1 MTEGSR
7 SLANAQGA
15 GKKSRPAEKKR
26 VNRRDVEEIVDA
38 LRQSREGAHNIRH
51 GGVARRVP
59 SRMALA
65 EVINGVSAALFP
77 THYGQP
83 DLDAGSVDE
92 FVRGKLK
99 DSLGTLVE
107 QVRLSLPLASSETQ
121 PEIESAGRV
130 AQDIAQEFAAQLP
143 DIRGQLADDL
153 RAAYEGDPSAASM
166 PEILLGYPG
175 MVAIICY
182 RLSRALH
189 LLGAPLVAR
198 LITLVAH
205 SRTGID
211 IHPGA
216 EIGTGLLHRSWNRRG
231 DWRDSHNRQ
240 ACAAFAGGHA
250 GCDALGG
257 GHPRPRIEGG
267 RAPSDSRRRCFCAC
281 RRYIAWPDHRSG
293 RGIRD
298 RRQCLAYPQ
307 RASWQQHRAAP
318 VARPGLRRRV
328 EVRLLG
334 ADHYHSPI
342 IIPGGRRRFM
352 MCSLET
358 VIRIRRARSHSNR
371 RSAYSRQMDP
381 RAGSTPLSSSS
392 PGSFARS
399 NSCGRKPS

>member
-198 LITLVAH
+198 LMTLVAH

-216 EIGTGLLHRSWNRRG
+216 EIGTGFFIDHGTGVVIGETAIIGKHVRLSQAVTLGAMRSAAGTRG
-231 DWRDSHNRQ
+231 LALKGVARHPILEDDV
-240 ACAAFAGGHA
+240 FVHA
-250 GCDALGG
+250 GATLLG
-257 GHPRPRIEGG
+257 RIT
-267 RAPSDSRRRCFCAC
+267 
-281 RRYIAWPDHRSG
+281 IG
-293 RGIRD
+293 RGSVI
-298 RRQCLAYPQ
+298 
-307 RASWQQHRAAP
+307 
-318 VARPGLRRRV
+318 
-328 EVRLLG
+328 
-334 ADHYHSPI
+334 
-342 IIPGGRRRFM
+342 GGNVW
-352 MCSLET
+352 LT
-358 VIRIRRARSHSNR
+358 RSV
-371 RSAYSRQMDP
+371 P
-381 RAGSTPLSSSS
+381 
-392 PGSFARS
+392 PGSNIVQPQLR
-399 NSCGRKPS
+399 GLGYDGE